1 MRFVVAG
8 RPLVARADLTAP
20 ALHPYRGSLGAGVN
34 MEEKLV
40 ALSQRGSIL
49 PVSGDLFL
57 AARHVANNGG

>member
-1 MRFVVAG
+1 MRFVVAR
-8 RPLVARADLTAP
+8 RPLVARAGPTAL

-40 ALSQRGSIL
+40 ALSQRGKIR

-57 AARHVANNGG
+57 ASRHVANNGG

>member
-8 RPLVARADLTAP
+8 RPLVARAGLTAL
-20 ALHPYRGSLGAGVN
+20 ALHPYGGSLGAGVN
-34 MEEKLV
+34 VEEKLV
-40 ALSQRGSIL
+40 ALSQRGSIQ

>member
-1 MRFVVAG
+1 MRFVVAR
-8 RPLVARADLTAP
+8 RPLARAGLTAL

-40 ALSQRGSIL
+40 ALSQRGKIR

-57 AARHVANNGG
+57 ASRHVANNGG

>member
-8 RPLVARADLTAP
+8 RPLVARAGLTAL
-20 ALHPYRGSLGAGVN
+20 AIHPYGSLGAGVN
-34 MEEKLV
+34 VEEKLV
-40 ALSQRGSIL
+40 ALSQRGSIR